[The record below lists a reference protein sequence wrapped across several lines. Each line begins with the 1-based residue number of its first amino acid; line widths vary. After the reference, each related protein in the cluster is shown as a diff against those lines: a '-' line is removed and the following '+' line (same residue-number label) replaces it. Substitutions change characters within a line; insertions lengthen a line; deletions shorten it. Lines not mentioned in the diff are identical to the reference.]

1 MHSFVV
7 WDEYD
12 TSCTIEGWFS
22 RLLVS
27 LETQGLKELVVA
39 LVELRRRLV
48 AQWRTLLAR
57 LCLLRR
63 GTAVVIRVLVAL
75 KGVASVLL
83 VSGSSMSLGWLQHEA
98 WLVRHWWGVRVL
110 EQGHERRLL
119 GLGTLGL
126 ISPRLRLHVV
136 HRWWRLRLSLHWW
149 RCLPTRRRLVHV
161 LLLCSVCL
169 IENWGWLVGVAVAVR
184 ALLWLEGRALVAQ
197 SLLRHLVGTVELL
210 HWLLREWRVHL
221 RDRVGR

>member
-1 MHSFVV
+1 
-7 WDEYD
+7 
-12 TSCTIEGWFS
+12 
-22 RLLVS
+22 VS

-98 WLVRHWWGVRVL
+98 WLVRHW
-110 EQGHERRLL
+110 
-119 GLGTLGL
+119 
-126 ISPRLRLHVV
+126 
-136 HRWWRLRLSLHWW
+136 
-149 RCLPTRRRLVHV
+149 
-161 LLLCSVCL
+161 
-169 IENWGWLVGVAVAVR
+169 
-184 ALLWLEGRALVAQ
+184 
-197 SLLRHLVGTVELL
+197 
-210 HWLLREWRVHL
+210 
-221 RDRVGR
+221 